1 MAGYTRQTTFTTG
14 NTIEVADFNNEY
26 NQLLAAFVNTTGHK
40 HDGTAAEGPVISV
53 LGDSGVVTPLNKI
66 VVDTASNHLE
76 FYVDVSS
83 AAVQQLRIQDGAI
96 VPILDND
103 IDVGTNLLEF
113 KDAYFDGTVNLD
125 TLVIGSSTGVTSVDT
140 DITAVSASDDTLAS
154 AKAIK
159 TYVDAQVTAS
169 DLDFSGDS
177 GGAQAVDLDSQ
188 SLTLTGGTGIDTTGS
203 AQTMTFAIDST
214 VATLTGSQTLTN
226 KILTSPAIN
235 TPTGDV
241 ATITGSQT
249 LTNKIL
255 TSPTLTSP
263 VINTAIS
270 GTAFKDEDTMSSDSA
285 TAVASQ
291 QSIKA
296 YVDAVPIGDITSVVA
311 GTGLTGGGTS
321 GDVTLNVI
329 GGTGI
334 DANADDIAIDSSV
347 VTLTGTQALSA
358 KTLTSPVLNGTLS
371 GTAFLDEDTLSS
383 DSAIAVAS
391 QQSVKAYVDSQVSS
405 VTPSSTTTFTN
416 KTIDANGTGNSITN
430 LEVADLAS
438 GVLDT
443 DLTAVAATD
452 TTIASAKAI
461 KTYVDAQEHAVTPSS
476 VTTFTN
482 KTIDVD
488 ATGNSITNL
497 ANANIKASAAID
509 ASKIADGSVSSAEF
523 QRLDGLTSDI
533 QTQLDLKAALA
544 SPDLTGNPTA
554 PTQSA
559 SDNST
564 KLATTAYVD
573 GQVATENELSE
584 LNDVTIAGIADANYL
599 MYDNSASVWKNKA
612 ISGAITSDNL
622 GVTTLSALI
631 DATKIADGTVTN
643 AEFQYINTLSSNAQ
657 TQIDTKATAG
667 FAVAM
672 AIAL

>member
-14 NTIEVADFNNEY
+14 NTIEVADFNNEF
-26 NQLLAAFVNTTGHK
+26 NQLLAAFNNSTGHK
-40 HDGTAAEGPVISV
+40 HNGTAAEGPVIE
-53 LGDSGVVTPLNKI
+53 LIGDAGLATPLNKI
-66 VVDTASNHLE
+66 LVDTTNKHLE
-76 FYVDVSS
+76 FYTDVSS

-96 VPILDND
+96 VPILTND
-103 IDVGTNLLEF
+103 IDLGTVSLEF

-125 TLVIGSSTGVTSVDT
+125 TLVIGTSTGVTSVDT
-140 DITAVSASDDTLAS
+140 DLASVSASDDTLAS

-159 TYVDAQVTAS
+159 AYVDAVPVGDITSIVAGTGLTGT
-169 DLDFSGDS
+169 DLSGPIP
-177 GGAQAVDLDSQ
+177 
-188 SLTLTGGTGIDTTGS
+188 TLNVIGGTGITANADDI
-203 AQTMTFAIDST
+203 AIDAT
-214 VATLTGSQTLTN
+214 VTTLTGTQILTNKTLTAPVIATISNTGTITLPTSTDTLVGKATTDTLTN
-226 KILTSPAIN
+226 KTLTTPVISSISN
-235 TPTGDV
+235 TG
-241 ATITGSQT
+241 TITLPTSTDTLVGKATTDT
-249 LTNKIL
+249 LTNK
-255 TSPTLTSP
+255 TLTSP
-263 VINTAIS
+263 VLNTAIS

-296 YVDAVPIGDITSVVA
+296 YIDAKPIGDITSVVA

-334 DANADDIAIDSSV
+334 TANADDIAIDSTV
-347 VTLTGTQALSA
+347 ATLTGSQVLSA

-371 GTAFLDEDTLSS
+371 GTAFLDDDTLAD

-391 QQSVKAYVDSQVSS
+391 QQSIKAYVDAQSHST
-405 VTPSSTTTFTN
+405 VT
-416 KTIDANGTGNSITN
+416 
-430 LEVADLAS
+430 AD
-438 GVLDT
+438 
-443 DLTAVAATD
+443 
-452 TTIASAKAI
+452 
-461 KTYVDAQEHAVTPSS
+461 S

-482 KTIDVD
+482 KTIDED
-488 ATGNSITNL
+488 ATGNAITNL
-497 ANANIKASAAID
+497 ANASIKAAAAID
-509 ASKIADGSVSSAEF
+509 ATKIADGTVTNAEF
-523 QRLDGLTSDI
+523 QYINSLSSNAQSQI
-533 QTQLDLKAALA
+533 DLKAALA
-544 SPDLTGNPTA
+544 SPALTGDPTA

-599 MYDNSASVWKNKA
+599 IYDNAASVWKNKA
-612 ISGAITSDNL
+612 ISGAFTSDNL

-631 DATKIADGTVTN
+631 DATKIADGTVTST
-643 AEFQYINTLSSNAQ
+643 EFQYINTLSSNAQ
-657 TQIDTKATAG
+657 DQIDTKATAG

>member
-1 MAGYTRQTTFTTG
+1 MAGYVRQSSAEIADAL
-14 NTIEVADFNNEY
+14 TIEAVDLNNEF
-26 NQLLAAFVNTTGHK
+26 NDLVAAFSNTSGHK
-40 HDGTAAEGPVISV
+40 HDGTAAEGPVIAV
-53 LGDSGVVTPLNKI
+53 LGDSGVATPLNKI
-66 VVDTASNHLE
+66 LVDTANKHLE
-76 FYVDVSS
+76 FYTDVSS

-96 VPILDND
+96 VPILTND
-103 IDVGTNLLEF
+103 IDVGTSALEF
-113 KDAYFDGTVNLD
+113 KDAFFDGTVNLD

-140 DITAVSASDDTLAS
+140 DLTSASSSDDTLAS

-159 TYVDAQVTAS
+159 TYVDSVPVGDLTAIVAG
-169 DLDFSGDS
+169 SGLTGTSLS
-177 GGAQAVDLDSQ
+177 GPIP
-188 SLTLTGGTGIDTTGS
+188 TLNVIGGTGITANADDI
-203 AQTMTFAIDST
+203 AIDAT

-226 KILTSPAIN
+226 KTLTTPIISSISN
-235 TPTGDV
+235 TG
-241 ATITGSQT
+241 TITLPTSTDTLVGKATTDT
-249 LTNKIL
+249 LTNK
-255 TSPTLTSP
+255 TLTSP
-263 VINTAIS
+263 VLDTAIS

-296 YVDAVPIGDITSVVA
+296 YVDSVPTGDITSVVA
-311 GTGLTGGGTS
+311 GTGLTGGGTT
-321 GDVTLNVI
+321 GDVTLNVV

-334 DANADDIAIDSSV
+334 TANADDIAIDSSV

-371 GTAFLDEDTLSS
+371 GTAFLDDDTLAD

-391 QQSVKAYVDSQVSS
+391 QQSIKAYVDSQAHS

-416 KTIDANGTGNSITN
+416 KTIDADGTGNNISNIDN
-430 LEVADLAS
+430 AD
-438 GVLDT
+438 
-443 DLTAVAATD
+443 
-452 TTIASAKAI
+452 
-461 KTYVDAQEHAVTPSS
+461 
-476 VTTFTN
+476 
-482 KTIDVD
+482 
-488 ATGNSITNL
+488 
-497 ANANIKASAAID
+497 IKASAAID
-509 ASKIADGSVSSAEF
+509 ASKIADGSVSDAEF

-584 LNDVTIAGIADANYL
+584 LNDVTIAAIADANYL
-599 MYDNSASVWKNKA
+599 IYDDAASVWKNKA
-612 ISGAITSDNL
+612 ISGAFTSTKA
-622 GVTTLSALI
+622 GVTTLSASI
-631 DATKIADGTVTN
+631 DATKIADGTVTST
-643 AEFQYINTLSSNAQ
+643 EFQYINTLSSNAQ

>member
-1 MAGYTRQTTFTTG
+1 MAGYTRQSTITTG
-14 NTIEVADFNNEY
+14 NTIEASDFNNEY

-96 VPILDND
+96 VPILTND
-103 IDVGTNLLEF
+103 IDIGTSSLEF

-125 TLVIGSSTGVTSVDT
+125 TLVIGTSTGVTSVDT
-140 DITAVSASDDTLAS
+140 DLTSASSSDDTLAS

-159 TYVDAQVTAS
+159 TYVDSVPVGDLTAIVAG
-169 DLDFSGDS
+169 SGLTGTSLS
-177 GGAQAVDLDSQ
+177 GPIP
-188 SLTLTGGTGIDTTGS
+188 TLNVIGGTGITANADDI
-203 AQTMTFAIDST
+203 AIDAT

-226 KILTSPAIN
+226 KTLTTPIISSISN
-235 TPTGDV
+235 TG
-241 ATITGSQT
+241 TITLPTSTDTLVGKATTDT
-249 LTNKIL
+249 LTNK
-255 TSPTLTSP
+255 TLTSP
-263 VINTAIS
+263 VLDTAIS

-296 YVDAVPIGDITSVVA
+296 YVDAAPVGDLTAIVA
-311 GTGLTGGGTS
+311 GTGLTGTDLS
-321 GDVTLNVI
+321 GPIPTLNAI
-329 GGTGI
+329 GGNGI
-334 DANADDIAIDSSV
+334 TANADALVIDTTVTVDKTTAQILSS
-347 VTLTGTQALSA
+347 

-371 GTAFLDEDTLSS
+371 GTAFLDDDTLGD

-391 QQSVKAYVDSQVSS
+391 QQSIKAYVDAQSHST
-405 VTPSSTTTFTN
+405 VT
-416 KTIDANGTGNSITN
+416 
-430 LEVADLAS
+430 AD
-438 GVLDT
+438 
-443 DLTAVAATD
+443 
-452 TTIASAKAI
+452 
-461 KTYVDAQEHAVTPSS
+461 S

-612 ISGAITSDNL
+612 ISGAFTSDNL

>member
-1 MAGYTRQTTFTTG
+1 MAGYVRQSSAEIADAL
-14 NTIEVADFNNEY
+14 TIEAVDLNNEF
-26 NQLLAAFVNTTGHK
+26 NDLVAAFSNTSGHK
-40 HDGTAAEGPVISV
+40 HDGTAAEGPVIAV
-53 LGDSGVVTPLNKI
+53 LGDAGVATPLNKI
-66 VVDTASNHLE
+66 LVDTANKHIE
-76 FYVDVSS
+76 FYTDVSS

-96 VPILDND
+96 VPILTND
-103 IDVGTNLLEF
+103 IDLGTASLEF
-113 KDAYFDGTVNLD
+113 KDIHIDGTANID

-140 DITAVSASDDTLAS
+140 DLTSASASDDTLAS

-159 TYVDAQVTAS
+159 TYVDSVPVGDLTAIVAG
-169 DLDFSGDS
+169 SGLTGTSLS
-177 GGAQAVDLDSQ
+177 GPIP
-188 SLTLTGGTGIDTTGS
+188 TLNVIGGTGITANADDI
-203 AQTMTFAIDST
+203 AIDAT
-214 VATLTGSQTLTN
+214 VTTLTGSQTLTN
-226 KILTSPAIN
+226 KTLTTPIISSISN
-235 TPTGDV
+235 TG
-241 ATITGSQT
+241 TITLPTSTDTLVGKATTDT
-249 LTNKIL
+249 LTNK
-255 TSPTLTSP
+255 TLTSP
-263 VINTAIS
+263 VLNTTIS

-296 YVDAVPIGDITSVVA
+296 YVDAKPIGDITSVVA
-311 GTGLTGGGTS
+311 GSGLTGGGTT

-334 DANADDIAIDSSV
+334 TANADDIAIDSSV

-371 GTAFLDEDTLSS
+371 GTAFLDDDTLAD

-391 QQSVKAYVDSQVSS
+391 QQSIKAYVDSQAHS

-416 KTIDANGTGNSITN
+416 KTIDADGTGNNISNIDN
-430 LEVADLAS
+430 ADIK
-438 GVLDT
+438 
-443 DLTAVAATD
+443 AAAG
-452 TTIASAKAI
+452 I
-461 KTYVDAQEHAVTPSS
+461 
-476 VTTFTN
+476 
-482 KTIDVD
+482 D
-488 ATGNSITNL
+488 AT
-497 ANANIKASAAID
+497 
-509 ASKIADGSVSSAEF
+509 KIADGSVSDAEF

-533 QTQLDLKAALA
+533 QTQLDLKATLA
-544 SPDLTGNPTA
+544 SPDFTGNPTA

-599 MYDNSASVWKNKA
+599 IYDNSASVWKNKA
-612 ISGAITSDNL
+612 ISGAFTSDNL

>member
-1 MAGYTRQTTFTTG
+1 MAGYIRKSVITTG
-14 NTIEVADFNNEY
+14 NTIEASDFNNEF
-26 NQLLAAFVNTTGHK
+26 NQLLAAFVNTSGHK

-66 VVDTASNHLE
+66 LVDTATNHLE

-96 VPILDND
+96 VPILTND
-103 IDVGTNLLEF
+103 IDIGTSSLEF
-113 KDAYFDGTVNLD
+113 KDGFFDGTVNLD
-125 TLVIGSSTGVTSVDT
+125 TLVIGTSTGVTSVDT
-140 DITAVSASDDTLAS
+140 DLTSASASDDTLAS

-159 TYVDAQVTAS
+159 TYVDSVPVGDLTAIVAG
-169 DLDFSGDS
+169 SGLTGTSLS
-177 GGAQAVDLDSQ
+177 GPIP
-188 SLTLTGGTGIDTTGS
+188 TLNVIGGTGID
-203 AQTMTFAIDST
+203 ANADDIAIDAT

-226 KILTSPAIN
+226 KILTLPTISSISN
-235 TPTGDV
+235 TG
-241 ATITGSQT
+241 TITLPTSTDTLVGKATTDT
-249 LTNKIL
+249 LTNK
-255 TSPTLTSP
+255 TLTSP
-263 VINTAIS
+263 VLNTAIS

-296 YVDAVPIGDITSVVA
+296 YVDAAPVGDLTSIVA
-311 GTGLTGGGTS
+311 GTGLTGTDLS
-321 GDVTLNVI
+321 GPIPTLNAI
-329 GGTGI
+329 GGNGI
-334 DANADDIAIDSSV
+334 TANADALVIDTTVTVDKTTAQILSS
-347 VTLTGTQALSA
+347 

-371 GTAFLDEDTLSS
+371 GTAFLDDDTLGD

-391 QQSVKAYVDSQVSS
+391 QQSIKAYVDAQSHST

-416 KTIDANGTGNSITN
+416 KSIDSDDNTITN
-430 LEVADLAS
+430 IVNAD
-438 GVLDT
+438 
-443 DLTAVAATD
+443 
-452 TTIASAKAI
+452 
-461 KTYVDAQEHAVTPSS
+461 
-476 VTTFTN
+476 
-482 KTIDVD
+482 
-488 ATGNSITNL
+488 
-497 ANANIKASAAID
+497 IKAAAAID
-509 ASKIADGSVSSAEF
+509 ATKIADGSVSDAEF

-599 MYDNSASVWKNKA
+599 IYDNAASVWKNKA
-612 ISGAITSDNL
+612 ISGAFTSDNL

-631 DATKIADGTVTN
+631 DATKIADGTVTST
-643 AEFQYINTLSSNAQ
+643 EFQYINTLSSNAQ
-657 TQIDTKATAG
+657 DQIDTKATAG

>member
-1 MAGYTRQTTFTTG
+1 
-14 NTIEVADFNNEY
+14 
-26 NQLLAAFVNTTGHK
+26 
-40 HDGTAAEGPVISV
+40 
-53 LGDSGVVTPLNKI
+53 
-66 VVDTASNHLE
+66 
-76 FYVDVSS
+76 
-83 AAVQQLRIQDGAI
+83 
-96 VPILDND
+96 
-103 IDVGTNLLEF
+103 
-113 KDAYFDGTVNLD
+113 
-125 TLVIGSSTGVTSVDT
+125 
-140 DITAVSASDDTLAS
+140 
-154 AKAIK
+154 
-159 TYVDAQVTAS
+159 
-169 DLDFSGDS
+169 
-177 GGAQAVDLDSQ
+177 
-188 SLTLTGGTGIDTTGS
+188 
-203 AQTMTFAIDST
+203 
-214 VATLTGSQTLTN
+214 
-226 KILTSPAIN
+226 
-235 TPTGDV
+235 
-241 ATITGSQT
+241 
-249 LTNKIL
+249 
-255 TSPTLTSP
+255 
-263 VINTAIS
+263 
-270 GTAFKDEDTMSSDSA
+270 MSSDSA

-296 YVDAVPIGDITSVVA
+296 YVDSVPTGDITSVVA

-334 DANADDIAIDSSV
+334 TANADDIAIDSSV
-347 VTLTGTQALSA
+347 VTLTGTQALSS

-371 GTAFLDEDTLSS
+371 GTAFLDDDTLAD

-391 QQSVKAYVDSQVSS
+391 QQSIKAYVDSQS
-405 VTPSSTTTFTN
+405 
-416 KTIDANGTGNSITN
+416 
-430 LEVADLAS
+430 
-438 GVLDT
+438 
-443 DLTAVAATD
+443 
-452 TTIASAKAI
+452 
-461 KTYVDAQEHAVTPSS
+461 HAVTPTS

-482 KTIDVD
+482 KSIDSD
-488 ATGNSITNL
+488 DNTITNIV
-497 ANANIKASAAID
+497 NADIKAAAAID
-509 ASKIADGSVSSAEF
+509 ATKIADGSVSDTEF

-612 ISGAITSDNL
+612 ISGAFTSDNL